1 MVYRRLLTVPERSF
15 FLFGVRG
22 VGKSTWVRM
31 MLPDATRFDL
41 LDEALFTDLM
51 GDPALFGNLLSG
63 IKLGEW
69 VVVDEVQ
76 RIPAL
81 LNEVH
86 RQIEERGVRF
96 ALLGSSARKLK
107 TAGTNLL
114 AGRAARKAMY
124 PLTPAELGDD
134 FDLDDVLRFGTIPLV
149 WAAEE
154 RREVLESYTQL
165 YLREEIRAEAAVRNL
180 PGFVRFLPVAAL
192 MHAQTVN
199 VSSLARDTGVAR
211 PTVAGYLEVLE
222 DTLLATRLEAFEA
235 KLRVRERKRPKLY
248 WVDPGLVRAIKRQL
262 GPVAAEERG
271 ALLEGWVYGLLR
283 AHNETQQVFD
293 AIAYWS
299 PVESDAEVDFVL
311 TRDNEYLAL
320 EVKAATN
327 YNTSMLKGLRAIDG
341 LPGLARRILIY
352 NGPHEFQT
360 EDGIHVWPIDR
371 FHQALAE
378 DGLWPQ
384 QQGAMSRTQFEAIR
398 QKVRDLDAQ

>member
-1 MVYRRLLTVPERSF
+1 MVYRRLLPVPERSF

-41 LDEALFTDLM
+41 LDEGLFTDLM
-51 GDPALFGNLLSG
+51 GNPALFGNLLSG
-63 IKLGEW
+63 IKPGEW

-114 AGRAARKAMY
+114 AGRATRKAMY

-134 FDLDDVLRFGTIPLV
+134 FDLGDALRFGTIPLV
-149 WAAEE
+149 WAAQD

-311 TRDNEYLAL
+311 TRDNEHLAL
-320 EVKAATN
+320 EVKAAATC
-327 YNTSMLKGLRAIDG
+327 NTSMLKGLRAIEG
-341 LPGLARRILIY
+341 LPGLVRRILIY
-352 NGPHEFQT
+352 TGTHEFQS

-371 FHQALAE
+371 FHNALAE
-378 DGLWPQ
+378 DGLW
-384 QQGAMSRTQFEAIR
+384 G
-398 QKVRDLDAQ
+398 